1 MGQEGIAF
9 WSAATIP
16 ALGPFFV
23 NWVVRGKD
31 VLKSSGA
38 DFLLLLLAFDLTAA
52 IAHEEL
58 RDKIPSDVLKAGIQP
73 LAVGSV
79 MLTLVFWLIVVK
91 YLEPLAMSHHPTSWR
106 TTAKQLLGLLVVWSV
121 IAMLTMCH
129 IYIFFYKST
138 S

>member
-1 MGQEGIAF
+1 MGQEGFAF

-16 ALGPFFV
+16 ALGPFFL

-58 RDKIPSDVLKAGIQP
+58 RNKIPSDVLKAVIQP

-79 MLTLVFWLIVVK
+79 MFTLVFWFFVVK
-91 YLEPLAMSHHPTSWR
+91 YLEPLHVSPHPPTWK
-106 TTAKQLLGLLVVWSV
+106 TTAKRLGGFLVAWGITSV
-121 IAMLTMCH
+121 LTMSH

-138 S
+138 T